1 MATESAVEKKS
12 VPRTLCPRWGSFRWN
27 CAVRSPAMAGGP
39 VSINNDGTW
48 WAMKKC
54 GQCKLCKDKPID
66 YTKSDI
72 VPKWF
77 IRGFKDGPNGGYYIN
92 LLGGKPGEIGERGD
106 AYFVDDEALCKK
118 CNNERLSAWE
128 EPSKAFY

>member
-1 MATESAVEKKS
+1 
-12 VPRTLCPRWGSFRWN
+12 
-27 CAVRSPAMAGGP
+27 MAGGA

-48 WAMKKC
+48 WTMKKS

-72 VPKWF
+72 VPRWF
-77 IRGFKDGPNGGYYIN
+77 IRGFKDGPNGGYYMD
-92 LLGGKPGEIGERGD
+92 LLGGSPGEFGERGD

-128 EPSKAFY
+128 GPSKAFYDGFVKGAKGPFDYGWCLTCVAQLAGVTTL